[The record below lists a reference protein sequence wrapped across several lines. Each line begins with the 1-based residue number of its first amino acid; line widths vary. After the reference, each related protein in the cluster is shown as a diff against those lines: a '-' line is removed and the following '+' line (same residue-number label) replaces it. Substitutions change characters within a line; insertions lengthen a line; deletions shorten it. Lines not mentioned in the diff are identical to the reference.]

1 MHQAHR
7 RRRRR
12 RGLIAVGAA
21 ALGAV
26 VTVPSPVAGQ
36 TPDQRSTADLVFE
49 STVAIIP
56 AVRVRDGRITAA
68 AS

>member
-1 MHQAHR
+1 MHQPHR
-7 RRRRR
+7 PRRA
-12 RGLIAVGAA
+12 LIAVGAA
-21 ALGAV
+21 ALGAIA
-26 VTVPSPVAGQ
+26 TVPSPVAGQ